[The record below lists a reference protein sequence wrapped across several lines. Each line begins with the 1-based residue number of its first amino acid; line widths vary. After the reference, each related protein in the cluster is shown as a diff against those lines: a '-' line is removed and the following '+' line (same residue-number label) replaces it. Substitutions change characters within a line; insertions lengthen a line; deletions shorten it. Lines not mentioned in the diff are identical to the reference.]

1 MSAAREPSIE
11 AQRQELRTR
20 LQAQRRVI
28 ARQLRAGNGAHTEFP
43 RSMSMRLLT
52 KRPQLIY
59 KVLGGLFGLL
69 RLR

>member
-1 MSAAREPSIE
+1 MNPVTESSME

-28 ARQLRAGNGAHTEFP
+28 ARQLKAGSSASLAFP
-43 RSMSMRLLT
+43 RSRTMQVLT
-52 KRPQLIY
+52 QRPQLVY
-59 KVLGGLFGLL
+59 RVLGGLLGML